1 MHRHLQVN
9 RHFAWPRMR
18 GQFRISGELRPSL
31 NFCGILPWQRERIGC
46 RLDFKPEHYEARQ
59 LVIALHGC
67 MTRSLAGGRRA
78 EATVLPT
85 WVKPHHQIARPAAR
99 GSESLHEINSM
110 STGCLRGSIGAWS
123 ADRTGSNGL
132 TNTRRMR
139 RFPPGKPISTG
150 SWAAFNRMAQP
161 SFSLLQSASD
171 SGNSENLIFLLFD
184 LPPARWRNR
193 RREPARRAEGAA
205 PYTLVGCAALAK
217 ATHANSSRTRVFGQ
231 VPGLVKFVRL
241 GGQAAFAVA

>member
-1 MHRHLQVN
+1 M
-9 RHFAWPRMR
+9 
-18 GQFRISGELRPSL
+18 
-31 NFCGILPWQRERIGC
+31 
-46 RLDFKPEHYEARQ
+46 Q

-99 GSESLHEINSM
+99 RVGIATRNQFDEYRMHARLD
-110 STGCLRGSIGAWS
+110 RGVV
-123 ADRTGSNGL
+123 RLL
-132 TNTRRMR
+132 TARVRLDAQIPGRSPRRWR

>member
-1 MHRHLQVN
+1 LAAR
-9 RHFAWPRMR
+9 
-18 GQFRISGELRPSL
+18 EDRPS
-31 NFCGILPWQRERIGC
+31 
-46 RLDFKPEHYEARQ
+46 RLDFKPEHYEAMQ
-59 LVIALHGC
+59 LVIALRGC
-67 MTRSLAGGRRA
+67 MTRSRAGDAPRRRCCR
-78 EATVLPT
+78 LGSNRS
-85 WVKPHHQIARPAAR
+85 HQIARPAAR
-99 GSESLHEINSM
+99 RVGIATRNQFDEYRMHARLD
-110 STGCLRGSIGAWS
+110 RGVV
-123 ADRTGSNGL
+123 RLL
-132 TNTRRMR
+132 TAQVRVDAQIPGRSPRRWR